1 MKPPSPIQAYFDAD
15 SRNDGAALIN
25 AFAPDAVVSDEGR
38 SHAGRQ
44 AIHAWWHATKA
55 KYQHMVEPLE
65 TNEKDGVTNVLAEVT
80 GQFPGSPATMTFA
93 FRVKDDRIAGLEIS
107 A

>member
-1 MKPPSPIQAYFDAD
+1 MNPPSPIQAYFDAD
-15 SRNDGAALIN
+15 SRGDGAALIN
-25 AFAPDAVVSDEGR
+25 AFVADAVVRDEGQ

-55 KYQHMVEPLE
+55 KYQHTVEPLE
-65 TNEKDGVTNVLAEVT
+65 TSQTDDVTKVFARVT
-80 GQFPGSPATMTFA
+80 GQFPGSPATMIFA
-93 FRVKDDRIAGLEIS
+93 FRVKGDQITSLEIT

>member
-1 MKPPSPIQAYFDAD
+1 MKPPPPIQAYFDAD
-15 SRNDGAALIN
+15 SRNDGATLID
-25 AFAPDAVVSDEGR
+25 AFAPGAVVRDEGR

-55 KYQHMVEPLE
+55 RYQHTAEPLE
-65 TNEKDGVTNVLAEVT
+65 TSEKDGIVKVVAKVS
-80 GQFPGSPATMTFA
+80 GRFPGSPATLLFA
-93 FRVKDDRIAGLEIS
+93 FQVKGDQITGLEIS